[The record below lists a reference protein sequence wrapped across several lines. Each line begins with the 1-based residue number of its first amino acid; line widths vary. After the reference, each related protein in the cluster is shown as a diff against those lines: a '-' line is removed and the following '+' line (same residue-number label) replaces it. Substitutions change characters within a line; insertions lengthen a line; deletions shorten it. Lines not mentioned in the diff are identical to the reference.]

1 MCGIRYYVNRST
13 CVTLDTLNLYP
24 GHKMEFKY
32 PRVSEI
38 LEPYSNISLANVPKH
53 YLQNACLRGTT
64 IHSYA
69 IAYARGDFV
78 PSIDAEYEPYLD
90 SFIQWYD
97 DSVSHLIF
105 SETRLYHDGLEFCG
119 QPDLIVQLKGSE
131 DRVLIDLKTAT
142 QIYQTYPVQ
151 LAAYMDLCNVHSLKC
166 SKGIILKL
174 RKDGKIAKSYD
185 YADCNPYFKIFL
197 SAVELYNY
205 FLRPKK
211 KRGSL

>member
-1 MCGIRYYVNRST
+1 
-13 CVTLDTLNLYP
+13 
-24 GHKMEFKY
+24 MEFKY

-38 LEPYSNISLANVPKH
+38 LQPYSNITLANVPKH
-53 YLQNACLRGTT
+53 YLQNACIRGTT

-69 IAYARGDFV
+69 TAYARGDFV
-78 PSIDAEYEPYLD
+78 PSIEPDYEPYLD

-97 DSVSHLIF
+97 ANVSHLLF
-105 SETRLYHDGLEFCG
+105 SETRLYHDTLEYCG
-119 QPDLIVQLKGSE
+119 QPDLIVQLKDSE
-131 DRVLIDLKTAT
+131 DLVLLDLKTAT

-151 LAAYMDLCNVHSLKC
+151 LGAYMELCRVNNLEC

-185 YADCNPYFKIFL
+185 YEDWRFYYTTFL
-197 SAVELYNY
+197 SAVELYDY

-211 KRGSL
+211 RGSR